1 MGETETEGEGVLREE
16 GDVLLEGLVDT
27 EVETEKDAEGV
38 MDRVEQSE
46 AEKVGVT
53 LLLKEGLPLNV
64 DLSDWVS
71 VVVELNDV
79 VILTLVVADKHTVGV
94 VEGHTEAVSV
104 KVRVGV

>member
-1 MGETETEGEGVLREE
+1 MLREE
-16 GDVLLEGLVDT
+16 GDVLLEGLVET
-27 EVETEKDAEGV
+27 EVDAEKDAEGV

-53 LLLKEGLPLNV
+53 LLLKEGLPLSV
-64 DLSDWVS
+64 DMSDRVR

-94 VEGHTEAVSV
+94 VEGHTVAVSV
-104 KVRVGV
+104 KERVGV